1 MLVKNTLDHLAG
13 FGDFKE
19 GEVPECLP
27 KSTRREAG
35 KHQAGAHVW
44 DF

>member
-1 MLVKNTLDHLAG
+1 MLVTNTLDNLAG

-19 GEVPECLP
+19 GEVPTSLP

>member
-1 MLVKNTLDHLAG
+1 MLVINTFDNRAG

-19 GEVPECLP
+19 GEVPTSLP
-27 KSTRREAG
+27 KSTRRAAG
-35 KHQAGAHVW
+35 EHQAGAHVW